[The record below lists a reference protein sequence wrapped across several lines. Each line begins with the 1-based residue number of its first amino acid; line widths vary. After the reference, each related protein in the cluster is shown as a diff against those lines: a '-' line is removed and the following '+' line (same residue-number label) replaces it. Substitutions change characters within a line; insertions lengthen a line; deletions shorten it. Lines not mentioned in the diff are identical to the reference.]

1 MATTQKVATIKAA
14 MSKKLESIGSLSD
27 GDVESLKDM
36 LQQLDQMEIT
46 LDVLTKTLIG
56 TVVSK
61 FKHHDDLGPTA
72 KTLVK
77 KWKQVAKG
85 GGVATATS
93 ASSAAKSSDSKP
105 AAAATGEKAERRSSV
120 NSAITEMQEEW
131 HSLQPYRNTTCQ
143 KLLDV
148 LNVAKQSLV
157 KDGINAD
164 AVDHLVVERA
174 TEVEGAMHKKFPAHF
189 KSDYLAKARSLCFNI
204 KKNIPLASR
213 IILGQIQAEKL
224 VSMSS
229 EDLAPD
235 EIKKEKQDRTKKVM
249 ESKQLDWASQN
260 EDKINEMC
268 GIKGELLQA
277 SLFTWCVHQMN
288 QMNSWIMLHHLVHVS
303 DILSISRS
311 GRCQSTKTTST
322 QKQTRSADEPMTVFV
337 CKFSLLRTALFGNT

>member
-1 MATTQKVATIKAA
+1 
-14 MSKKLESIGSLSD
+14 
-27 GDVESLKDM
+27 
-36 LQQLDQMEIT
+36 
-46 LDVLTKTLIG
+46 
-56 TVVSK
+56 
-61 FKHHDDLGPTA
+61 
-72 KTLVK
+72 
-77 KWKQVAKG
+77 
-85 GGVATATS
+85 
-93 ASSAAKSSDSKP
+93 
-105 AAAATGEKAERRSSV
+105 
-120 NSAITEMQEEW
+120 
-131 HSLQPYRNTTCQ
+131 
-143 KLLDV
+143 
-148 LNVAKQSLV
+148 
-157 KDGINAD
+157 
-164 AVDHLVVERA
+164 
-174 TEVEGAMHKKFPAHF
+174 
-189 KSDYLAKARSLCFNI
+189 
-204 KKNIPLASR
+204 LASR